1 MEGRCGGQCLTE
13 EAMSFSSNVKEELLR
28 LPLGKSCCM
37 LTELSALTQTSGSL
51 SLKGGGR
58 VRVTWRVESAAL
70 ARRIFLLLRSRLGLT
85 PTLHFVQNSRL
96 GGKRVCV
103 LALEDQDAQKL
114 LLALH
119 MMEQDAQGEISLRR
133 TAPRHPMTRQ
143 CCRRAFLRAA
153 FLGAGTMTSPEKGY
167 HFEWTATEPT
177 LCQTLGKL
185 LEKSGLPVHEHL
197 RKGQNV
203 IYLKG
208 AQQIADVLTLMGAS
222 GAMLQ
227 MENIRIQK
235 QMRGDANRASNC
247 DEHNAE
253 RMITAAQ
260 QQVEAIK
267 LISIQRGLY
276 TLPPALEQV
285 ARARLE
291 HPDMSLVEL
300 GQLLEPPVG
309 KSGVNH
315 RMRRLLAIAAEIEAN
330 MQQEIPKEEQP

>member
-1 MEGRCGGQCLTE
+1 
-13 EAMSFSSNVKEELLR
+13 MSFASNAKEELLR
-28 LPLGKSCCM
+28 QPLGKSCCM

-51 SLKGGGR
+51 ALKGGGR

-70 ARRIFLLLRSRLGLT
+70 ARRIFLLLRTCLLLT
-85 PTLHFVQNSRL
+85 PTLHFVQHNRL
-96 GGKRVCV
+96 GGQRTCV

-119 MMEQDAQGEISLRR
+119 MMEQDDEGNISLRR

-167 HFEWTATEPT
+167 HLEWVAEEPT
-177 LCQTLGKL
+177 LRQTLAKL
-185 LEKSGLPVHEHL
+185 LEKSGLPVHEHI
-197 RKGQNV
+197 RRGKNV
-203 IYLKG
+203 LYLKG
-208 AQQIADVLTLMGAS
+208 AQQIADVLALMGAS

-253 RMITAAQ
+253 RMVSAAQ

-267 LISIQRGLY
+267 AISIGQGLY
-276 TLPPALEQV
+276 ALPPALRQM

-291 HPDMSLVEL
+291 HPDLSLAEL
-300 GQLLEPPVG
+300 GQLMDPPVG

-315 RMRRLLAIAAEIEAN
+315 RMRRLMALAAEMETA
-330 MQQEIPKEEQP
+330 MGQRKSKEE